1 MVVASRSTRE
11 AEFGNVLAMLTF
23 SALRDREILAPVL
36 GTVLDAV
43 VAMDRGGVIVGWND
57 QAAAT
62 FGWSASE
69 AEGRKLEDLIVPVRH
84 RDAHRTGL
92 ARMLAGGE
100 PRVLNRRIEIS
111 ALRKD
116 GDEIPV
122 ELAITR
128 ADGCDG
134 EVFVGFLR
142 DISKRKSD
150 EVRLKRQATETRVL
164 FEIASLASEA
174 DSFEA
179 ALEAALKGIC
189 ELSGWP
195 VGHAFVVPDPGTQ
208 LVSSDIWIERNPGE
222 ADDLKQATNCG
233 GFVMGRG
240 LPGTVLM
247 TAEPVWVADTDRSGN
262 FPRKGLGFRSAFGFP
277 LKAQGSVIA
286 VLEFFCEDPQQPDP
300 DLLLTVR
307 TLGEQAGRVFERKRT
322 EDRQKLLLGE
332 LNHRV
337 KNTMAIVKAVIAQ
350 TFRSARSSEETE
362 TIINSRL
369 DAIARAHELLT
380 AERWTKASMTDIIHA
395 ALESCGASPDR
406 VRIDGRDFNVRAETA
421 VTISLAIH
429 ELCTNAFKYGALS
442 SEGGSVQIGWTLTD
456 ESPPKF
462 AFEWVERGGPTVMAP
477 KASGFGSRLLRSGLG
492 GLGGTVALAYEPQG
506 FRMNFVAPLPAV
518 PSIAGDEV
526 AKD

>member
-150 EVRLKRQATETRVL
+150 EVRLKRQATEKFGKKTVFAAEDLGVYCVAAKDPENRD
-164 FEIASLASEA
+164 EPSLA
-174 DSFEA
+174 
-179 ALEAALKGIC
+179 
-189 ELSGWP
+189 
-195 VGHAFVVPDPGTQ
+195 
-208 LVSSDIWIERNPGE
+208 
-222 ADDLKQATNCG
+222 
-233 GFVMGRG
+233 
-240 LPGTVLM
+240 
-247 TAEPVWVADTDRSGN
+247 
-262 FPRKGLGFRSAFGFP
+262 FPRQL
-277 LKAQGSVIA
+277 
-286 VLEFFCEDPQQPDP
+286 
-300 DLLLTVR
+300 
-307 TLGEQAGRVFERKRT
+307 
-322 EDRQKLLLGE
+322 
-332 LNHRV
+332 
-337 KNTMAIVKAVIAQ
+337 
-350 TFRSARSSEETE
+350 
-362 TIINSRL
+362 
-369 DAIARAHELLT
+369 
-380 AERWTKASMTDIIHA
+380 
-395 ALESCGASPDR
+395 
-406 VRIDGRDFNVRAETA
+406 
-421 VTISLAIH
+421 
-429 ELCTNAFKYGALS
+429 
-442 SEGGSVQIGWTLTD
+442 
-456 ESPPKF
+456 
-462 AFEWVERGGPTVMAP
+462 
-477 KASGFGSRLLRSGLG
+477 
-492 GLGGTVALAYEPQG
+492 
-506 FRMNFVAPLPAV
+506 
-518 PSIAGDEV
+518 
-526 AKD
+526 

>member
-1 MVVASRSTRE
+1 MKSGTERTTGGFHEVVVASRSTRE

-262 FPRKGLGFRSAFGFP
+262 FPRKGLGFRSAFGS
-277 LKAQGSVIA
+277 KSDSWV
-286 VLEFFCEDPQQPDP
+286 
-300 DLLLTVR
+300 DL
-307 TLGEQAGRVFERKRT
+307 
-322 EDRQKLLLGE
+322 
-332 LNHRV
+332 N
-337 KNTMAIVKAVIAQ
+337 
-350 TFRSARSSEETE
+350 
-362 TIINSRL
+362 
-369 DAIARAHELLT
+369 
-380 AERWTKASMTDIIHA
+380 
-395 ALESCGASPDR
+395 
-406 VRIDGRDFNVRAETA
+406 
-421 VTISLAIH
+421 
-429 ELCTNAFKYGALS
+429 
-442 SEGGSVQIGWTLTD
+442 
-456 ESPPKF
+456 
-462 AFEWVERGGPTVMAP
+462 
-477 KASGFGSRLLRSGLG
+477 
-492 GLGGTVALAYEPQG
+492 
-506 FRMNFVAPLPAV
+506 NF
-518 PSIAGDEV
+518 
-526 AKD
+526 